1 MTRPITC
8 PKKSPRLWLKRSS
21 PLFLGLVL
29 ACAGFPL
36 ATSTSSTFATTSIV
50 ENTLPPSTT
59 ARIAFDRGDLETFEP
74 VEIVL
79 GETRHWVAVADTEAE
94 RGQGLMDVD
103 DVGDFLGLLF
113 VWEEEINTGF
123 FMKDTLMPLDLFFY
137 GASGDLVDQVSLV
150 PCGEEPCPVYVSDA
164 RFQWVLETPAG
175 NLAPP
180 LGPLTVS
187 AVTIP

>member
-21 PLFLGLVL
+21 PLFLGLAL
-29 ACAGFPL
+29 ACAGSPQ

-50 ENTLPPSTT
+50 ETTLHPSTT
-59 ARIAFDRGDLETFEP
+59 VRIAFDRGDLETFEP

-175 NLAPP
+175 NLSPPIGP
-180 LGPLTVS
+180 LG